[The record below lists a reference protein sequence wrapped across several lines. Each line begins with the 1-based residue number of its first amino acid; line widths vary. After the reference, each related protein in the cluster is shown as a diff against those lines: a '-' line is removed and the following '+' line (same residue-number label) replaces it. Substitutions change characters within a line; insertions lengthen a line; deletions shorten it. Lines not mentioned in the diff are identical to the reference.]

1 MDLEET
7 IETKSEETEKEHFIA
22 HVPVPSQQEVEKA
35 CSYLSNRGYFFL
47 IMRGYAYSMLLG
59 SHSMYEY
66 RYPAHLLLG
75 YVIKGSGRR
84 GLGSSYTIFCT
95 DIYEFF
101 PQGLEAFTLAVR
113 SIHVFN

>member
-75 YVIKGSGRR
+75 YVILKDKGQWKERI
-84 GLGSSYTIFCT
+84 GLLLYYIL
-95 DIYEFF
+95 YRH
-101 PQGLEAFTLAVR
+101 L
-113 SIHVFN
+113 